1 MLTLVGGQVES
12 LWDEVLPVEVR
23 ELPDDLARLDG
34 VLSDSLLLFP
44 IAQAWEQPA
53 LGRGRPSISMAMFV
67 RLMVVKHRT
76 GWGYETL
83 VREVS
88 DSLHLRRFCLI
99 AIDQRVPDES
109 TVRKLARRLGAS
121 VVQEITR
128 MVIEKAQRETRFTAR
143 AARIDSTVV
152 EADIRY
158 PSDAMLALQGA
169 RALART
175 GKKLQRLIAGKVR
188 VRDRSRSIG
197 KTVRAISKTLA
208 RRTGEAKAQV
218 MNLNEQAGRLIARS
232 AREAKRL
239 AVAARASA
247 RGRGASAKLRA
258 ATKLAELAD
267 RCEKVAEQIDRRVRG
282 QKITGRLVSIAD
294 PDARPI
300 RKGKLGKP
308 TEFGYVAQICEV
320 TENTRKGARGFILP
334 AGHELGNPAENTL
347 LPQTAAELDEAGI
360 HPREIILDGGFQPG
374 PTKDAFP
381 DLAEHQIQI
390 SGRHE
395 PGSRR
400 TRKRRARYRTGIE
413 GRISHLK
420 RRYGLRRSR
429 LKGHDGMQTWTGW
442 AILAYDLD
450 TSPSE
455 PTETLPGAHST
466 RATIH
471 KPDSAASIPMRPLR
485 SRPFIRG
492 K

>member
-1 MLTLVGGQVES
+1 MLTLVGGQVEC

-23 ELPDDLARLDG
+23 ELPEDLAGLDR
-34 VLSDSLLLFP
+34 VLADEMLLWP
-44 IAQAWEQPA
+44 IAQAWEESA
-53 LGRGRPSISMAMFV
+53 RERGRPSIAMVTFV
-67 RLMVVKHRT
+67 RLMVVKQRT

-99 AIDQRVPDES
+99 GIDQRVPDES
-109 TVRKLARRLGAS
+109 TVRKLARRLGRE
-121 VVQEITR
+121 VVEEITR
-128 MVIEKAQRETRFTAR
+128 WVIEKAQRETRFVGR
-143 AARIDSTVV
+143 AVRVDSTVV

-169 RALART
+169 RALTRE
-175 GKKLQRLIAGKVR
+175 GKKVTRLIGGKAR

-208 RRTGEAKAQV
+208 RRTGEAKTQV
-218 MNLNEQAGRLIARS
+218 MALNEQAGRLIART
-232 AREAKRL
+232 AKEAKRL
-239 AVAARASA
+239 AVAAKASA
-247 RGRGASAKLRA
+247 RGRGAEAKVRA
-258 ATKLAELAD
+258 ANKLEQLAD
-267 RCEKVAEQIDRRVRG
+267 RCGKVAEQIDRRVRG
-282 QKITGRLVSIAD
+282 LKISDRLVSISD

-334 AGHELGNPAENTL
+334 AGHAPGNPSENRL
-347 LPQTAAELDEAGI
+347 LPHTAAELDRAGI
-360 HPREIILDGGFQPG
+360 RPREIVADGGFQPG
-374 PTKDAFP
+374 PTSEAFP
-381 DLAEHQIQI
+381 DLGSEQIHI

-420 RRYGLRRSR
+420 RRYGLSRSR
-429 LKGHDGMQTWTGW
+429 LKGDEGMQIWTGW

-450 TSPSE
+450 T
-455 PTETLPGAHST
+455 LAIRT
-466 RATIH
+466 R
-471 KPDSAASIPMRPLR
+471 
-485 SRPFIRG
+485 
-492 K
+492 

>member
-1 MLTLVGGQVES
+1 MLTLCAQQMES

-23 ELPDDLARLDG
+23 ELPEDLARLDL
-34 VLSDSLLLFP
+34 VLSDGLLWP
-44 IAQAWEQPA
+44 IAQAWEQTA
-53 LGRGRPSISMAMFV
+53 RERGRPSIAMATFV
-67 RLMVVKHRT
+67 RLMVIKQRT

-99 AIDQRVPDES
+99 AIDRRVPDES
-109 TVRKLARRLGAS
+109 TVRKLARRLGPT
-121 VVQEITR
+121 VVNEITR
-128 MVIEKAQRETRFTAR
+128 MVIDTAQRETRFVGR

-169 RALART
+169 RALARE
-175 GKKLQRLIAGKVR
+175 GRKLSRLVKSSVR

-197 KTVRAISKTLA
+197 KTVRAISRTLA
-208 RRTGEAKAQV
+208 RRTGQAKDQV
-218 MNLNEQAGRLIARS
+218 MALNEQAGRLIARS
-232 AREAKRL
+232 ASEATRL
-239 AVAARASA
+239 AAAARASA
-247 RGRGASAKLRA
+247 RGRGAESKLRA
-258 ATKLAELAD
+258 ARQLDELAG
-267 RCEKVAEQIDRRVRG
+267 RCRRVAEQIDRRARG
-282 QKITGRLVSIAD
+282 LKISDRLVSISD

-320 TENTRKGARGFILP
+320 TENTRRGARGFILP
-334 AGHELGNPAENTL
+334 AAHAPGNPAENRL
-347 LPQTAAELDEAGI
+347 LTQTAHELAWAGI
-360 HPREIILDGGFQPG
+360 RPREIVADGGFMLG
-374 PTKDAFP
+374 PTHDAFP
-381 DLAEHQIQI
+381 ELGEHQIQI
-390 SGRHE
+390 AGRHE

-429 LKGHDGMQTWTGW
+429 LKGDDGMQTWTGW

-450 TSPSE
+450 T
-455 PTETLPGAHST
+455 LAIRAH
-466 RATIH
+466 
-471 KPDSAASIPMRPLR
+471 
-485 SRPFIRG
+485 
-492 K
+492 

>member
-1 MLTLVGGQVES
+1 MLTLVGEQVES
-12 LWDEVLPVEVR
+12 LWDEVLPIEVR
-23 ELPDDLARLDG
+23 ELLDDLARLDR
-34 VLSDSLLLFP
+34 VLSDDLLLFP
-44 IAQAWEQPA
+44 IARAWQDGARE
-53 LGRGRPSISMAMFV
+53 RGRPSIAIATFV
-67 RLMVVKHRT
+67 RLMVIKQRT

-99 AIDQRVPDES
+99 GIDQRVPDES
-109 TVRKLARRLGAS
+109 TVRKLARRLGAE

-128 MVIEKAQRETRFTAR
+128 MVIEKAQRETRFIAR

-158 PSDAMLALQGA
+158 PSDAVLALHGA
-169 RALART
+169 RALARE
-175 GKKLQRLIAGKVR
+175 GRKLSKMIAGKVR
-188 VRDRSRSIG
+188 VRDRSTSIG
-197 KTVRAISKTLA
+197 KAVRAISKTLA

-218 MNLNEQAGRLIARS
+218 MKLNEQAGRLIARS

-239 AVAARASA
+239 AGAAKASA
-247 RGRGASAKLRA
+247 RGRGARTKRRA
-258 ATKLAELAD
+258 ATRLEELAS
-267 RCEKVAEQIDRRVRG
+267 RCRKVAEQIDRRVRG
-282 QKITGRLVSIAD
+282 LKITGRLVSIAD

-308 TEFGYVAQICEV
+308 TEFGYVAQICEI
-320 TENTRKGARGFILP
+320 TENTRKGARGLILP
-334 AGHELGNPAENTL
+334 AGHELGNPAENKL
-347 LPQTAAELDEAGI
+347 LPQTAAELDRAGI
-360 HPREIILDGGFQPG
+360 RPREIVADGGFMPG

-381 DLAEHQIQI
+381 DLTAEQIQV

-429 LKGHDGMQTWTGW
+429 LKGDDGMQIWTGW

-450 TSPSE
+450 T
-455 PTETLPGAHST
+455 LAIRT
-466 RATIH
+466 R
-471 KPDSAASIPMRPLR
+471 
-485 SRPFIRG
+485 
-492 K
+492 

>member
-1 MLTLVGGQVES
+1 MLTLVGEQVES

-23 ELPDDLARLDG
+23 ELPDDLARLDR

-44 IAQAWEQPA
+44 IAQAWAQDARE
-53 LGRGRPSISMAMFV
+53 RGRPSISMATFV
-67 RLMVVKHRT
+67 RLMVIKQRT

-99 AIDQRVPDES
+99 AIDRRVPDES

-128 MVIEKAQRETRFTAR
+128 MVIEKAQRETGFTAR

-169 RALART
+169 RALTRE
-175 GKKLQRLIAGKVR
+175 GKKLSKLIGGKMR

-197 KTVRAISKTLA
+197 KAVRAISKTLA

-218 MNLNEQAGRLIARS
+218 MKLNEQAGRLIARS
-232 AREAKRL
+232 AREAQQL
-239 AVAARASA
+239 AAAARASA
-247 RGRGASAKLRA
+247 RGRGAKAKLRA
-258 ATKLAELAD
+258 ATKLEQLASHCG
-267 RCEKVAEQIDRRVRG
+267 RVTEQIDRRVRG
-282 QKITGRLVSIAD
+282 SKITDRLVSIAD

-334 AGHELGNPAENTL
+334 VGHAAGNPSENKL
-347 LPQTAAELDEAGI
+347 LAQTAAELDRAGI
-360 HPREIILDGGFQPG
+360 RPREIVADGGFLPG
-374 PTKDAFP
+374 PTKAAFP
-381 DLAEHQIQI
+381 DLTDEQIQL

-400 TRKRRARYRTGIE
+400 TRKRRARYRTGVE

-429 LKGHDGMQTWTGW
+429 LKGDNGMQIWTGW

-450 TSPSE
+450 T
-455 PTETLPGAHST
+455 LAIRT
-466 RATIH
+466 R
-471 KPDSAASIPMRPLR
+471 
-485 SRPFIRG
+485 
-492 K
+492 

>member
-1 MLTLVGGQVES
+1 MLTLVGEQVES

-23 ELPDDLARLDG
+23 ELPDELARLDR

-44 IAQAWEQPA
+44 IAQMWEEGA
-53 LGRGRPSISMAMFV
+53 RERGRPSISMATFV
-67 RLMVVKHRT
+67 RLMVVKQRT

-109 TVRKLARRLGAS
+109 TVRKLARKLGAG

-128 MVIEKAQRETRFTAR
+128 MVIEKAQRETRFIAR

-158 PSDAMLALQGA
+158 PSDAVLALQGV
-169 RALART
+169 RALAREGRKLSKVIG
-175 GKKLQRLIAGKVR
+175 GKAR
-188 VRDRSRSIG
+188 VRDRSRSAG
-197 KTVRAISKTLA
+197 RAVRAISKTLA

-218 MNLNEQAGRLIARS
+218 MKLNEQAGRLIARS

-239 AVAARASA
+239 AAAARASA
-247 RGRGASAKLRA
+247 RGRGARAKLRA
-258 ATKLAELAD
+258 AKRLEELAS
-267 RCEKVAEQIDRRVRG
+267 RCRKVADQIDRRVRG
-282 QKITGRLVSIAD
+282 LKITDRLVSIAD

-308 TEFGYVAQICEV
+308 TEFGYVAQICEI
-320 TENTRKGARGFILP
+320 TENTRKGARGLILP
-334 AGHELGNPAENTL
+334 AGHELGNPAENKL
-347 LPQTAAELDEAGI
+347 LTQTAAELDRAGI
-360 HPREIILDGGFQPG
+360 RPREIVADGGFMPG
-374 PTKDAFP
+374 PTKHAFP
-381 DLAEHQIQI
+381 DLTDEQIQV

-429 LKGHDGMQTWTGW
+429 LKGDDGMQIWTGW

-450 TSPSE
+450 T
-455 PTETLPGAHST
+455 LAIRT
-466 RATIH
+466 R
-471 KPDSAASIPMRPLR
+471 
-485 SRPFIRG
+485 
-492 K
+492 

>member
-12 LWDEVLPVEVR
+12 LWDEVLPVEIR
-23 ELPDDLARLDG
+23 ELPNDLARLDR
-34 VLSDSLLLFP
+34 VLSDSLLLSP
-44 IAQAWEQPA
+44 IAQAWAHEARQ
-53 LGRGRPSISMAMFV
+53 RGRPSISMATFV
-67 RLMVVKHRT
+67 RLMIVKQRT

-109 TVRKLARRLGAS
+109 TVRKLVRRLGPD
-121 VVQEITR
+121 VVAEITR
-128 MVIEKAQRETRFTAR
+128 IVIEKAQRETRFIAR

-169 RALART
+169 RSLARA
-175 GKKLQRLIAGKVR
+175 GRKLSKLIAGKMR

-208 RRTGEAKAQV
+208 RRTGEAKTQV
-218 MNLNEQAGRLIARS
+218 MALNEQAGRLIARS
-232 AREAKRL
+232 ARESKRL
-239 AVAARASA
+239 AAAARASA
-247 RGRGASAKLRA
+247 RGRGARAKLMA
-258 ATKLAELAD
+258 ARQLEELAS
-267 RCEKVAEQIDRRVRG
+267 RCGKVVEQIDRRVRG
-282 QKITGRLVSIAD
+282 LKITDRLVSIAD

-334 AGHELGNPAENTL
+334 VGHAPGNPSENTL
-347 LPQTAAELDEAGI
+347 LAQTAAEFDRAGI
-360 HPREIILDGGFQPG
+360 RPREIVADGGFMPG
-374 PTKDAFP
+374 PTRKTFHELRD
-381 DLAEHQIQI
+381 DQIHL

-420 RRYGLRRSR
+420 RGYGMRRSR
-429 LKGHDGMQTWTGW
+429 LKGDDGMQTWTGW
-442 AILAYDLD
+442 AILTYDLD
-450 TSPSE
+450 T
-455 PTETLPGAHST
+455 LAIRT
-466 RATIH
+466 R
-471 KPDSAASIPMRPLR
+471 
-485 SRPFIRG
+485 
-492 K
+492 

>member
-1 MLTLVGGQVES
+1 MLTLVGEQVES

-23 ELPDDLARLDG
+23 ELPDELARLDR

-44 IAQAWEQPA
+44 IAQMWEEGA
-53 LGRGRPSISMAMFV
+53 RERGRPSISMATFV
-67 RLMVVKHRT
+67 RLMVVKQRT

-109 TVRKLARRLGAS
+109 TVRKLARKLGAG

-128 MVIEKAQRETRFTAR
+128 MVIEKAQRETRFIAR

-158 PSDAMLALQGA
+158 PSDAVLALQGV
-169 RALART
+169 RALARE
-175 GKKLQRLIAGKVR
+175 GRKLSKVIGGKVR
-188 VRDRSRSIG
+188 VRDRSRSAG
-197 KTVRAISKTLA
+197 RAVRAISKTLA

-218 MNLNEQAGRLIARS
+218 MKLNERAGRLIARS

-239 AVAARASA
+239 AAAARASA
-247 RGRGASAKLRA
+247 RGRGARAKLRA
-258 ATKLAELAD
+258 AQRLEELAS
-267 RCEKVAEQIDRRVRG
+267 RCRKVADQIDRRVRG
-282 QKITGRLVSIAD
+282 LKITDRLVSIAD

-308 TEFGYVAQICEV
+308 TEFGYVAQICEI
-320 TENTRKGARGFILP
+320 TENTRKGARGLILP
-334 AGHELGNPAENTL
+334 AGHELGNPAENKL
-347 LPQTAAELDEAGI
+347 LTQTAAELDRAGI
-360 HPREIILDGGFQPG
+360 RPREIVADGGFMPG
-374 PTKDAFP
+374 PTKHAFP
-381 DLAEHQIQI
+381 DLTDEQIQV

-429 LKGHDGMQTWTGW
+429 LKGDDGMQIWTGW

-450 TSPSE
+450 T
-455 PTETLPGAHST
+455 LAIRT
-466 RATIH
+466 R
-471 KPDSAASIPMRPLR
+471 
-485 SRPFIRG
+485 
-492 K
+492 